1 MSYEVELVKAEVF
14 IAREHHKELLE
25 KLKKK
30 YPGMK
35 EKVERQRGMLE
46 RLREPPILRAN
57 LAEELGY
64 WCWHPILDEDYN
76 IFGMKLMANFMD
88 ELFTDYLFKI
98 LSPRVRAGSEV
109 IIRGEDS
116 TLYKWVFDGKSVK
129 RLESRAVVAQSRFKE
144 VRR

>member
-30 YPGMK
+30 NPGLAQQ
-35 EKVERQRGMLE
+35 VERQRGRLE
-46 RLREPPILRAN
+46 QLRDPPILRAN

-64 WCWHPILDEDYN
+64 WHWQAILDEDYN
-76 IFGMKLMANFMD
+76 IFAMRLRANFMD
-88 ELFTDYLFKI
+88 ALFTDYLFTI
-98 LSPRVRAGSEV
+98 LAPRIRAGSEV

-116 TLYKWVFDGKSVK
+116 TLYKWEFDGKKVK
-129 RLESRAVVAQSRFKE
+129 KLESRAVMQQSRFKE